1 MSIANFAY
9 RICTECIALFGGIG
23 TRVRTCARVCVG
35 VDQSEV
41 DPDRV
46 RQPKI
51 GQGGE
56 LCRDAQVDVQE
67 YRVDREQT
75 ENEQGI
81 KGK

>member
-1 MSIANFAY
+1 
-9 RICTECIALFGGIG
+9 
-23 TRVRTCARVCVG
+23 VG
-35 VDQSEV
+35 DQSEV
-41 DPDRV
+41 VPDRV
-46 RQPKI
+46 IQPKI